1 MHFNYSEYTGVDF
14 FLKWWQ
20 VISNT
25 FSIVEWMLICAFIVL
40 SIYYLIYGNKKER
53 VMFLST
59 TIILTVLVLNPWSTL
74 ILNKLLGSAFA
85 NRVFRYFWLYPLYMQ
100 LTYFVTELAF
110 RKKRRIRVIA
120 MWFCLTCALIT
131 GCQQL
136 ISGHYNTL
144 GGHQEF
150 KTIEN
155 IYKISDDVID
165 VAKIIEADKG
175 DAAKEV
181 RVLYEREIGMEIRT
195 YDSSIVTAHHGVYA
209 ASIWDRTTLSSY
221 VEAGDWRGILAAFV
235 STNSGEGIIS
245 TDALRIALANTD
257 TEYIII
263 KSESYN
269 VALLD
274 ELEIECIGKSNSGEY
289 SVFRV
294 GEDIKTSDDEL
305 EWRARLYS
313 PTQINKFGDLYF
325 INDCWQHRIIY
336 NDNLTAPISEWS
348 TLTEDIIGGHTIS
361 SDGSIYVCDD
371 TDNNALRVFVRTDNG
386 FLEVQNITDVC
397 YRPHYTYYD
406 EMTDLFYV
414 LGVDNGELLV
424 YRNENQTLT
433 QVNHIS
439 YDGCISSYTRSFAII
454 DGYMYIIGNSI
465 YKVDYLND
473 YSIIEVYELP
483 EKMQGTVGLMKVQD
497 YYYLTIYT
505 DRNYNKEPGFIR
517 TRDLNLI
524 IKNEY
529 EDIYD
534 ELGLVGTPY
543 LMTEIDGR
551 YYIAEMDQKNGVVS
565 FSVENNMIVDEQSVY
580 YSGSANENS
589 IIRYYSLYIY
599 DD

>member
-59 TIILTVLVLNPWSTL
+59 TIILTVLVLNPWSTW

-100 LTYFVTELAF
+100 LAYFVTELAF

-120 MWFCLTCALIT
+120 MWFALACALIT

-175 DAAKEV
+175 DASKEV
-181 RVLYEREIGMEIRT
+181 RVLYEREVGMEIRT
-195 YDSSIVTAHHGVYA
+195 YDSSIVTAHDGVYY
-209 ASIWDRTTLSSY
+209 ASIWDRATLSSY
-221 VEAGDWRGILAAFV
+221 VEAGDWTGILAAFV

-245 TDALRIALANTD
+245 ADALRIALANTD

-263 KSESYN
+263 KSDSYN
-269 VALLD
+269 VALLG
-274 ELEIECIGKSNSGEY
+274 ELGIECIGNSNSGKY
-289 SVFRV
+289 SVFKV
-294 GEDIKTSDDEL
+294 SDEIKYSDSDEP
-305 EWRARLYS
+305 WQARLYS
-313 PTQINKFGDLYF
+313 PTQISKFGDLYF

-336 NDNLTAPISEWS
+336 SDSLTAPISEWS

-371 TDNNALRVFVRTDNG
+371 TDNNALRVFVKNDNG
-386 FLEVQNITDVC
+386 FTEVQNITDVC

-406 EMTDLFYV
+406 EVTELFYV
-414 LGVDNGELLV
+414 MGANNGELFV

-433 QVNHIS
+433 PVNHIS
-439 YDGCISSYTRSFAII
+439 YDGLISSYTRSFAII

-473 YSIIEVYELP
+473 YSIIEVYEIP
-483 EKMQGTVGLMKVQD
+483 EEIQGPVGLMKAQD

-505 DRNYNKEPGFIR
+505 DKDYNKKPEVIR
-517 TRDLNLI
+517 TRDLSSI
-524 IKNEY
+524 IRNEY

-534 ELGLVGTPY
+534 ELGLAGTPY

-551 YYIAEMDQKNGVVS
+551 YYIADADQRNGVVS
-565 FSVENNMIVDEQSVY
+565 FIVVNNKIVDVQRLY
-580 YSGSANENS
+580 YSGKANKES
-589 IIRYYSLYIY
+589 VIRYYSGYLE
-599 DD
+599 